1 MVAEKFI
8 KNKTVLITLVSACAI
23 VIVSL
28 GIRQT
33 FGMFYF
39 DFSTDL
45 GITLSQFGFALGL
58 QMLLWGVFGP
68 WFGVI
73 TDKYG
78 GHVAVFIGFVFYLA
92 GILLLYSQYNTGLY
106 FVTAI
111 GVLIG
116 VALGA
121 TAISIPVSVVAK
133 HFPQSNRTLA
143 MGIVTASGSFG
154 YFISPVFVRYSLVKN
169 GWENTLLI
177 FAAFIF
183 IGLILAFF
191 LTTPKNVVGGKINDN
206 QTATEALKEA
216 FNNKSFIYL
225 TLGFFVCGWHIT
237 LIATHIPV
245 YVSDRGFIFIGLILA
260 FFLTTPKNVVGG
272 KINDKQTAMEALK
285 EAFNNKSFI
294 YLTLG
299 FFVCGW
305 HITLVA
311 THIPVYISDRGLPEW
326 CTVTILS
333 MIGLFNIFGTLT
345 SGYLAQKFS
354 KKIILSII
362 YLARGLVIAIFIF
375 LPPSPI
381 IAIFFGMAFGFLWLS
396 TVPPTMGLVGFI
408 FGTKYIGL
416 LYGIVFLSH
425 QIGSFFGAYL
435 GGVFHD
441 LYGSY
446 DYAWYISIAL
456 SVFAGLIHLPI
467 IEKQVARL
475 QTA

>member
-1 MVAEKFI
+1 MSSEKFI
-8 KNKTVLITLVSACAI
+8 KKKSTLVTLVAACLI

-68 WFGVI
+68 WFGII

-78 GHVAVFIGFVFYLA
+78 GHVAVSIGFVFYLV
-92 GILLLYSQYNTGLY
+92 GILMLYSKYNTGLY
-106 FVTAI
+106 FVTSI

-143 MGIVTASGSFG
+143 MGIVTAAGSFG
-154 YFISPVFVRYSLVKN
+154 YFVSPVFTRYSLVEN

-191 LTTPKNVVGGKINDN
+191 LTTPKNVVGGKIDDN
-206 QTATEALKEA
+206 QTAIEALKEA
-216 FNNKSFIYL
+216 FKS
-225 TLGFFVCGWHIT
+225 
-237 LIATHIPV
+237 
-245 YVSDRGFIFIGLILA
+245 
-260 FFLTTPKNVVGG
+260 
-272 KINDKQTAMEALK
+272 
-285 EAFNNKSFI
+285 KSFI

-311 THIPVYISDRGLPEW
+311 THIPVYINDRGLPEW

-333 MIGLFNIFGTLT
+333 MIGLFNIFGTLL

-354 KKIILSII
+354 KKLILSTI

-381 IAIFFGMAFGFLWLS
+381 IAVFFGMAFGFLWLS

-456 SVFAGLIHLPI
+456 SIFAGLIHLPI
-467 IEKQVARL
+467 KEEQVKRLQVA
-475 QTA
+475 

>member
-1 MVAEKFI
+1 MSAEKFI
-8 KNKTVLITLVSACAI
+8 KNKTVLITLISACLI
-23 VIVSL
+23 VIISL

-39 DFSTDL
+39 DFSVDL
-45 GITLSQFGFALGL
+45 DITLSQFGFAIGL
-58 QMLLWGVFGP
+58 QMFLWGAFAP

-78 GHVAVFIGFVFYLA
+78 GHIAVFIGFIFYLL
-92 GILLLYSQYNTGLY
+92 GILMLVSEYNTGLY
-106 FVTAI
+106 FVTGI

-116 VALGA
+116 VALGG

-133 HFPQSNRTLA
+133 HFPQSNRTA
-143 MGIVTASGSFG
+143 AIGIVTAAGSFG
-154 YFISPVFVRYSLVKN
+154 YFISPVFTRYSLVEY
-169 GWENTLLI
+169 GWESTLLI
-177 FAAFIF
+177 FAAFIL
-183 IGLILAFF
+183 IGLILAFY
-191 LTTPKNVVGGKINDN
+191 LTTPKDVVGGIVDDD
-206 QTATEALKEA
+206 QTAIEALKEA
-216 FNNKSFIYL
+216 FKSKSYNYL
-225 TLGFFVCGWHIT
+225 TLGFFVCGWHI
-237 LIATHIPV
+237 A
-245 YVSDRGFIFIGLILA
+245 
-260 FFLTTPKNVVGG
+260 
-272 KINDKQTAMEALK
+272 
-285 EAFNNKSFI
+285 
-294 YLTLG
+294 
-299 FFVCGW
+299 
-305 HITLVA
+305 LVA
-311 THIPVYISDRGLPEW
+311 THIPVYINDRGLPEW

-333 MIGLFNIFGTLT
+333 MIGLFNIAGTLT

-354 KKIILSII
+354 KKLILSTI

-381 IAIFFGMAFGFLWLS
+381 IAVGFGIAFGFLWLS

-425 QIGSFFGAYL
+425 QVGSFLGAYL

-456 SVFAGLIHLPI
+456 SIFAGLIHLPI
-467 IEKQVARL
+467 IEKQVPRI
-475 QTA
+475 QTT

>member
-1 MVAEKFI
+1 MNSEKFI
-8 KNKTVLITLVSACAI
+8 KNKTVLVTLISACSI
-23 VIVSL
+23 VIISL

-39 DFSTDL
+39 DFSVDL

-58 QMLLWGVFGP
+58 QMFLWGAFAP
-68 WFGVI
+68 WFGII

-78 GHVAVFIGFVFYLA
+78 GHIAVFIGFIFYLL
-92 GILLLYSQYNTGLY
+92 GILLLVSEYNTGLY
-106 FVTAI
+106 FVTGI

-116 VALGA
+116 IALGG

-133 HFPQSNRTLA
+133 HFPASNRTA
-143 MGIVTASGSFG
+143 AIGIVTAAGSFG
-154 YFISPVFVRYSLVKN
+154 YFVSPVFTRYSLVEY

-177 FAAFIF
+177 FGFFIL
-183 IGLILAFF
+183 IGLILAFY
-191 LTTPKNVVGGKINDN
+191 LTTPKDVVGGKINDN
-206 QTATEALKEA
+206 QTAKEALAEA
-216 FNNKSFIYL
+216 FKNKSFIYL
-225 TLGFFVCGWHIT
+225 TLGFFVCGWHI
-237 LIATHIPV
+237 A
-245 YVSDRGFIFIGLILA
+245 
-260 FFLTTPKNVVGG
+260 
-272 KINDKQTAMEALK
+272 
-285 EAFNNKSFI
+285 
-294 YLTLG
+294 
-299 FFVCGW
+299 
-305 HITLVA
+305 LVA
-311 THIPVYISDRGLPEW
+311 THIPVYINDRGLPEW

-333 MIGLFNIFGTLT
+333 MIGLFNIAGTLT
-345 SGYLAQKFS
+345 SGYLAQKLS
-354 KKIILSII
+354 KKLILSSI

-381 IAIFFGMAFGFLWLS
+381 IAVFFGITFGFLWLS

-425 QIGSFFGAYL
+425 QVGSFLGAYL

-467 IEKQVARL
+467 IEKQVSRP
-475 QTA
+475 QTV